1 MSMTL
6 HVDVLGKTFLSHTF
20 VETGTFD
27 GRGAVFAVY
36 SGFKRVYTIEVD
48 SVRAALARKRIMGFP
63 EIMILEGDT
72 IDVLPK
78 VLVDLDDRATIFLD
92 AHPIGFG
99 DPSKGGRLK
108 YPLVEELNLIEK
120 RSKRRDHLILIDD
133 INALAHFGTS
143 NDEVKEMLL
152 KINPKYQVG
161 LYPNC
166 RGQLDMIGALPA

>member
-6 HVDVLGKTFLSHTF
+6 HVDVLKTFLTHTF
-20 VETGTFD
+20 VETGSFD

-36 SGFKRVYTIEVD
+36 AGFKKVYTIEVD
-48 SVRAALARKRIMGFP
+48 SSRAVVARKRIMGFP
-63 EIMILEGDT
+63 EITLFEGDT

-78 VLVDLDDRATIFLD
+78 ILASLEERATIFLD
-92 AHPIGFG
+92 AHPIGPG

-108 YPLVEELNLIEK
+108 YPLVEELNLVEK
-120 RSKRRDHLILIDD
+120 RSKRKDHLILIDD
-133 INALAHFGTS
+133 INALSHFGTS

-152 KINPKYQVG
+152 RVNSKYQVG

-166 RGQLDMIGALPA
+166 RGQMDMVGALLA